1 MIGFLSS
8 WIMVVRG
15 RPTSLHEMM
24 FGKGTIVKS
33 HSHRVL
39 LLFNLAFLCKSNLKK
54 YTVLSF
60 TNAILVSKESF
71 GRLVN

>member
-1 MIGFLSS
+1 
-8 WIMVVRG
+8 MVVRG
-15 RPTSLHEMM
+15 RLTSLHEML

-39 LLFNLAFLCKSNLKK
+39 LLFNLAFLCKRNLKK

-60 TNAILVSKESF
+60 TNAIFVSNESF